1 MSKKGIKQAF
11 PDVEYIPQ
19 RLMTKDI
26 KLLAQDYTRQ
36 RDIMQKRYKSLEKQG
51 FDTNF
56 QRYIKS
62 IGGELPKLRDLKKE
76 AGKDQDFYKAQVS
89 YWLSEA
95 KRFETEETTVKY
107 QKQKKKQ
114 ILKSLNESGYDITT
128 SDYND
133 FIDFMNYSRNTAIDQ
148 LIYNASYK
156 GSDVGYNVEPVESSN
171 HKRTESQKSTLMQ
184 NFKLWKENGG
194 VLPQEFFLKNKL

>member
-11 PDVEYIPQ
+11 PDAEYIPQ

-36 RDIMQKRYKSLEKQG
+36 RDLMQKRYKSLEKQG
-51 FDTNF
+51 FNTNF
-56 QRYIKS
+56 QKYIKS

-76 AGKDQDFYKAQVS
+76 AGKDTDLYTAEVA

-95 KRFETEETTVKY
+95 KRFETKETTVKY
-107 QKQKKKQ
+107 QKQLKKK
-114 ILKSLNESGYDITT
+114 ILKTLHTNDYDIAD

-133 FIDFMNYSRNTAIDQ
+133 FVDFMEYARNTAIDQ

-171 HKRTESQKSTLMQ
+171 QKRTESQKSTLMQ

-194 VLPQEFFLKNKL
+194 ALPQEFFLKNKL

>member
-11 PDVEYIPQ
+11 SDAEYIPQ
-19 RLMTKDI
+19 RLMTKEI

-51 FDTNF
+51 FNTNF
-56 QRYIKS
+56 QKYIKS

-76 AGKDQDFYKAQVS
+76 AGKDTELYRAEMA

-95 KRFETEETTVKY
+95 KRFETKETTVKY
-107 QKQKKKQ
+107 QKQLKKK
-114 ILKSLNESGYDITT
+114 ILKTLHSNNYDISD

-133 FIDFMNYSRNTAIDQ
+133 FIDFMEYARDTAIDQ
-148 LIYNASYK
+148 MIYNATYK
-156 GSDVGYNVEPVESSN
+156 NSEVGYNVEPQGSEN
-171 HKRTESQKSTLMQ
+171 QKRTAQQKETLLK
-184 NFKLWKENGG
+184 NFKLWKENDRS
-194 VLPQEFFLKNKL
+194 LPQEFFLKNKL